1 MSQSASA
8 RAGRLHAALS
18 ATFEGLHSTVG
29 GASFERRT
37 GHVRLLLPSVPIA
50 VFNGVLVESEPCS
63 GIGDSIG
70 EVEMRGLPCGVQLR
84 AGQHPEVEAEVR
96 AMGLTERTPMPGMAL
111 AFEELVEASCD
122 GLGISR
128 VEDEGGLL
136 EAAKVAAGGF
146 GAPPAVLQALYRPE
160 VVELDGMNVYL
171 GRVEAEA
178 VTTAIGYRT
187 GREGAIF
194 IVATPV
200 EHRRH
205 GYGAAITSFA
215 TRSLFE
221 SGADL
226 AWLQTSPM
234 GERVYYRLGFRQVA
248 NHILLSRP
256 NPQSS

>member
-1 MSQSASA
+1 VSQSASA

-37 GHVRLLLPSVPIA
+37 GHVRLLLPTVPIA
-50 VFNGVLVESEPCS
+50 IFNGVLVESEPCS
-63 GIGDSIG
+63 GVGDSIS
-70 EVEMRGLPCGVQLR
+70 EVEERGLPCGVQLR
-84 AGQHPEVEAEVR
+84 EGQHPEVEAEAR
-96 AMGLTERTPMPGMAL
+96 AMGLTERTPMPGMTL

-122 GLGISR
+122 GLEISR
-128 VEDEGGLL
+128 VEDEAGLL
-136 EAAKVAAGGF
+136 DAAKVTAGGF
-146 GAPPAVLQALYRPE
+146 GAPPAVLQALYLE
-160 VVELDGMNVYL
+160 VVELDGMSIYL

-194 IVATPV
+194 NVATPA

-205 GYGAAITSFA
+205 GYGAAITAFA

-221 SGADL
+221 SGSDL
-226 AWLQTSPM
+226 AWLQTSPI